1 MEHVKNDQ
9 IIVNSLKRT
18 SLLKSE
24 LTRNKMVSQ
33 QYLTTCF
40 ILVKQLT
47 VQKLK
52 NLVQKTFKPCALSFN
67 LTKLISK
74 FQGSSFLTFV

>member
-24 LTRNKMVSQ
+24 LTRNKMVFQ
-33 QYLTTCF
+33 QYLTTYF

-47 VQKLK
+47 VLMI
-52 NLVQKTFKPCALSFN
+52 KTP
-67 LTKLISK
+67 
-74 FQGSSFLTFV
+74 